1 MSFTAFLSGCN
12 AVCYRKNNKDY
23 GMICAWATMVDYE
36 KVAMLLGSQSATG
49 NNLQIGD
56 IVGISALATNQKNI
70 CDILGNYDVSSKDHN
85 KVKDLASN
93 EYYYDNEAILINN
106 ARTNMVAKVVNILK
120 LDQNSDDHFII
131 FEILKKIENNDAKF
145 MAFKE

>member
-131 FEILKKIENNDAKF
+131 FEILKKIENKDAKF